1 MLLTY
6 SSGVIGLET
15 LTVIGTVLPFS
26 TRGGKSSLTLPVRT
40 TAPPTTFLIAEA
52 SVAGV
57 ASAGRSVSAGPEPRP
72 AALPARPRKRPRVDW
87 SCLRIDRSA
96 FLLAGAAEISHE
108 ILDLFSR

>member
-26 TRGGKSSLTLPVRT
+26 TSGGKSSLTLPVRT
-40 TAPPTTFLIAEA
+40 AAPPTTFRMAEA

-57 ASAGRSVSAGPEPRP
+57 ASAGRRVTAGTEPST
-72 AALPARPRKRPRVDW
+72 AALPARPRKRRRVDW

-96 FLLAGAAEISHE
+96 YLLA
-108 ILDLFSR
+108 